1 MLIYLYKL
9 IDFFVILLNFSEM
22 FWKKQVFKRKR
33 SFLDKNLKIW
43 KKCKGKNVIVLINL
57 FFLRLYLGIF
67 WMVNVQFLYF

>member
-33 SFLDKNLKIW
+33 NFQDKNF
-43 KKCKGKNVIVLINL
+43 KN
-57 FFLRLYLGIF
+57 
-67 WMVNVQFLYF
+67 MEKM